1 MGIAKY
7 FIVRLIQEIIMIIII
22 LVLIIIK
29 APNNNNKR
37 VFFWPYFP
45 VFRHF
50 SRSEWLFVP
59 LKNQKQEM
67 QSKCENVSATPF
79 LESKNALK

>member
-29 APNNNNKR
+29 APNNNNKI

-45 VFRHF
+45 VFGPEKTPYFDTFHAVNGY
-50 SRSEWLFVP
+50 LYH
-59 LKNQKQEM
+59 LKIKNKRC
-67 QSKCENVSATPF
+67 KVSVRT
-79 LESKNALK
+79 

>member
-45 VFRHF
+45 VFGPEKTPYFDTFHAV
-50 SRSEWLFVP
+50 SRFIIQIILCLFIS
-59 LKNQKQEM
+59 N
-67 QSKCENVSATPF
+67 
-79 LESKNALK
+79 